1 MLENRHIFRQL
12 ELPFIF
18 IIPSPRAEMT
28 TSRCATWI
36 LRPEKSLNPLTLP
49 SFPLLNFRYSSSRHR
64 LVLGFEVSGVIT
76 VSSVTWCVH
85 PHADWSK
92 EDPGA
97 HGREMFR
104 LCISSKYV
112 WLSFG
117 LAHLLQTCN
126 WSVTVPCLGGQG
138 VTHVGSVT
146 HPWPCLNL

>member
-1 MLENRHIFRQL
+1 MFRSMQLGNQNRQIWL
-12 ELPFIF
+12 
-18 IIPSPRAEMT
+18 S
-28 TSRCATWI
+28 
-36 LRPEKSLNPLTLP
+36 
-49 SFPLLNFRYSSSRHR
+49 NFLR
-64 LVLGFEVSGVIT
+64 LVFVFEVGGVIT

-117 LAHLLQTCN
+117 LAHLLHPEEENSYNCYLLNFWMLSYNCFVHPLCGFLNDFFFTHSLCSFEILKN
-126 WSVTVPCLGGQG
+126 ITSDVQG
-138 VTHVGSVT
+138 Y
-146 HPWPCLNL
+146 NKQA

>member
-1 MLENRHIFRQL
+1 M
-12 ELPFIF
+12 
-18 IIPSPRAEMT
+18 
-28 TSRCATWI
+28 
-36 LRPEKSLNPLTLP
+36 
-49 SFPLLNFRYSSSRHR
+49 
-64 LVLGFEVSGVIT
+64 IT

-117 LAHLLQTCN
+117 LAHLLHTEEEN
-126 WSVTVPCLGGQG
+126 SYNYYLF
-138 VTHVGSVT
+138 
-146 HPWPCLNL
+146 NLISDCYHIIVSFILYVVF